1 MEIECAVCLQ
11 PSIHPVRLP
20 CSHIFCFLCVKGVT
34 IQSQRCPMCRR
45 EIPQSFLE
53 HPALISNPESGLA
66 ESENDTST
74 LVCTSG
80 TEEVPEAEDLKWFYQ
95 GRNGWW
101 EYDERTAQ
109 ELEHHHKKGDK
120 NCELL
125 IAGFLYSIDFENM
138 LQCRRNEPHRRRAIK
153 RDLSGNVTDKKGI
166 AGIRMTNSSGIGNA
180 SAGSVSTV
188 AIDDLADQVSN
199 VQIDQRPTLRNLVDL
214 GAASGANIAI
224 INDNDEED
232 DDEQDE
238 DPDDYNSDNNN
249 VI

>member
-20 CSHIFCFLCVKGVT
+20 CNHIFCFLCVKGVT

-53 HPALISNPESGLA
+53 HPALLSSIDLDVSRN
-66 ESENDTST
+66 
-74 LVCTSG
+74 
-80 TEEVPEAEDLKWFYQ
+80 VPEDAELPAPLETEDLKWFYQ

-109 ELEHHHKKGDK
+109 ELEHHYKKGDK

-138 LQCRRNEPHRRRAIK
+138 WQCRRNEPHRRRQIK
-153 RDLSGNVTDKKGI
+153 RDLVGNVTDKKGI
-166 AGIRMTNSSGIGNA
+166 AGIRITSGVGVSVVAGNT
-180 SAGSVSTV
+180 SAVD
-188 AIDDLADQVSN
+188 ALADQVSSI
-199 VQIDQRPTLRNLVDL
+199 QIDQSRPTLRNLVDL
-214 GAASGANIAI
+214 GAASGATIALNDEDEDDQEEENDSNRP
-224 INDNDEED
+224 NDN
-232 DDEQDE
+232 
-238 DPDDYNSDNNN
+238 